1 MADPGADTSGGY
13 GGVDSSDVDTGFGD
27 YEGISGNNPGFSG
40 PGRTEADRDADAG
53 GRFGFSDSGLPDQG
67 GWKAKVKS
75 WIEQNLPNFN
85 TTVKAALAVVA
96 TALAPEVGIPA
107 AAKLAYNNYKGRM
120 DAKVKSGMTPDEA
133 WADMEKEYKD
143 WESNFPNL
151 ESKGS
156 DEIIN
161 SLPGGSDG
169 TETTGAE
176 TPVTSSTA
184 YDPTAPV
191 GTPITDQYRNQY
203 NPTQNALLDSG
214 ITMNKTY
221 NFGNSSPEEIVS
233 SLYQTALGREAS
245 PEEVAQWANSG
256 LGVDEI
262 VKQIQGSPEA
272 QQYQTNN
279 SQSQNALLG
288 INDDLW
294 GMYDKGYG
302 DITGARD
309 AGIAD
314 INAAV
319 EQGRGDIQGMYE
331 TGTGYYQPYREAGTR
346 ALGTLEER
354 LAAGPGEFEE
364 SPGYQFR
371 LGEGIKTMER
381 AASARGGAGALYD
394 PRLYNELQQYGQGYA
409 SDEYDKFINRYYQ
422 SLTPY
427 QQMVQNVGLPAA
439 GASADLAYNTG
450 IAKSNLGMSGA
461 TQNALLR
468 TNAAQQTAGLGFDT
482 ARTATTNVL
491 DKERIG
497 TDWGK
502 LALLESEGEKGRQ
515 FTGSES
521 ALDRGLSREM
531 ADKGIAYSN
540 DVNDKNN
547 DANFWNNVIK
557 TGGYLWS
564 NW

>member
-1 MADPGADTSGGY
+1 MDGGE
-13 GGVDSSDVDTGFGD
+13 GGFGDVDTGFSGGGEMD
-27 YEGISGNNPGFSG
+27 MSVTDLGGGYGYNRSIGMIGPNGEPTGETSQTLRGVSNQGIRG
-40 PGRTEADRDADAG
+40 
-53 GRFGFSDSGLPDQG
+53 
-67 GWKAKVKS
+67 KIKS
-75 WIEQNLPNFN
+75 WIDSNLPNLK
-85 TTVKAALAVVA
+85 TYVKAALLPVMTVA
-96 TALAPEVGIPA
+96 TPVVGIA
-107 AAKLAYNNYKGRM
+107 SAYKMAKNNYDQRIDKNI
-120 DAKVKSGMTPDEA
+120 KSGMTAEQAAKAVAEENQKWGEQIDANVSHGDMGGPEA
-133 WADMEKEYKD
+133 I
-143 WESNFPNL
+143 L
-151 ESKGS
+151 
-156 DEIIN
+156 N
-161 SLPGGSDG
+161 SLPGGVDG
-169 TETTGAE
+169 TGTTEPGAAK
-176 TPVTSSTA
+176 SAAA
-184 YDPTAPV
+184 YDPNAPV

-203 NPTQNALLDSG
+203 NPGTQNALLDSG

-245 PEEVAQWANSG
+245 PEEVSQWANSG
-256 LGVDEI
+256 LGADEI

-272 QQYQTNN
+272 QQYQANN
-279 SQSQNALLG
+279 PQTQNALLG

-319 EQGRGDIQGMYE
+319 EQGRGDIQGMFE

-371 LGEGIKTMER
+371 LGEGIKAMER

-427 QQMVQNVGLPAA
+427 QQMVQDVGLPAA

-450 IAKSNLGMSGA
+450 IAKSNLGMTGA

-482 ARTATTNVL
+482 AKTATTNVL

-497 TDWGK
+497 VDWGK
-502 LALLESEGEKGRQ
+502 LALSEAEAEKTRQ